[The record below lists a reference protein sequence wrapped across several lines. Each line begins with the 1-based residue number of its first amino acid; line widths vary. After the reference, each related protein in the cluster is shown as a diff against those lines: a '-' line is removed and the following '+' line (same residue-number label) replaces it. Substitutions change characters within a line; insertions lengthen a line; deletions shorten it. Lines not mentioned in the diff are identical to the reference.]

1 MGNGDCFFFTH
12 TGWNRKIFFTW
23 IPGSFGLLEY
33 NTDKI
38 LKYCEKAGYL
48 PIKRVFQ
55 EKVWKFSGG
64 NFPATFISY
73 SVAVCIFLWMS
84 KKAIRGP
91 LILSNAQIW
100 IFDTESEGGIVRRGL
115 TAWCSSRS
123 PDSPLLLP
131 RSTTV
136 QRSLYSPPDPQV
148 DPLLLPPDI
157 QAPRFTLH
165 MLSSKS
171 FSNLLLKVVL
181 AMSWIKA

>member
-1 MGNGDCFFFTH
+1 MGNGDCLFSPIQVEIGKYFLHEFC
-12 TGWNRKIFFTW
+12 
-23 IPGSFGLLEY
+23 GSFGLLEY

-100 IFDTESEGGIVRRGL
+100 IFDTESEGGIVRRGSDSL
-115 TAWCSSRS
+115 VLLQISRLPSTS
-123 PDSPLLLP
+123 PKIYNSPEIPLFSP
-131 RSTTV
+131 RSTG
-136 QRSLYSPPDPQV
+136 RSPTSPSGYPG
-148 DPLLLPPDI
+148 PLIYTPYTFLP
-157 QAPRFTLH
+157 
-165 MLSSKS
+165 
-171 FSNLLLKVVL
+171 VL
-181 AMSWIKA
+181 F